1 MKVKQKGQQ
10 EKVRDG
16 EDELE
21 DEEEEEGYGSG
32 GDILDDDI
40 IRIRVKVCPIRML
53 TVFSPFS

>member
-21 DEEEEEGYGSG
+21 DEEEEEREDTATAEHS
-32 GDILDDDI
+32 
-40 IRIRVKVCPIRML
+40 RFML
-53 TVFSPFS
+53 HPSSAMMQR